1 MPQTWRAARVLALL
15 QQVTQLCAVQRS
27 PPHSPVK
34 IIHGLTLSGTH
45 IHNGD
50 NGSRNSSSVFHCCEK
65 NLFIFR
71 ITNKS
76 CLRVSDDKQRC
87 KMNRYS
93 LNKNYAVKDICIQEN
108 NWHPIKH
115 YNLYTQNCQKCSS
128 ATKLREQNEA
138 QLSFTFTKGNNRA
151 SCTTKLIE
159 GNARAQCERP
169 YLELLGSE
177 GKRERQRVRQRET
190 QGGGTGKYTLNIL
203 M

>member
-1 MPQTWRAARVLALL
+1 MKHTY
-15 QQVTQLCAVQRS
+15 
-27 PPHSPVK
+27 
-34 IIHGLTLSGTH
+34 IM
-45 IHNGD
+45 GD
-50 NGSRNSSSVFHCCEK
+50 NRSENSSSEFHCCEK

-71 ITNKS
+71 ITNKC
-76 CLRVSDDKQRC
+76 CLRASDDKQRC
-87 KMNRYS
+87 KMNCYS
-93 LNKNYAVKDICIQEN
+93 WNKNYAGKDICIQEN

-115 YNLYTQNCQKCSS
+115 YNLYTFTTYNDKYCQKCSS

-138 QLSFTFTKGNNRA
+138 QLSFTYTKGNKGA
-151 SCTTKLIE
+151 SHTTKLIE
-159 GNARAQCERP
+159 VNARAQCERP